1 MAVEDDEPICHRRV
15 FRGGGVDDK
24 EIFGR
29 KRPGEFVCSKTE
41 NEGQEV
47 QPRYWGAAVSTLL
60 KRSTRESLLPLQ
72 RPGGGRAQIVSPR
85 TTRRERAEVH
95 SRLCRSRYGKR
106 WMNGDAVKKRSMSAT
121 PTPRLR

>member
-72 RPGGGRAQIVSPR
+72 RPGGGRKSSALERRAGREPR
-85 TTRRERAEVH
+85 CIAGFADRGTA
-95 SRLCRSRYGKR
+95 
-106 WMNGDAVKKRSMSAT
+106 SAG
-121 PTPRLR
+121 